1 MIEFILSVDKTII
14 EIIHKYIQNPLLDKI
29 IPFITSLG
37 NMGLIWIFICIVF
50 LLSKNYKKAGILAI
64 YSLIITTV
72 LGELFLKNLIARP
85 RPFMEILNIDL
96 LINKPSSYSF
106 PSGHTGSSFAAAF
119 AFIKMIDNGKIVIPL
134 VFLACIIAFS
144 RLYLMV
150 HYPTDIIAGIIL
162 GLISATL
169 ASKYFNFKEKNKSTS
184 LNR

>member
-14 EIIHKYIQNPLLDKI
+14 QLVHKYIQNPFLDKI

-37 NMGLIWIFICIVF
+37 NMGLIWILICIAF
-50 LLSKNYKKAGILAI
+50 LISKNYKKAGVLAI
-64 YSLIITTV
+64 YSLIISTL

-85 RPFMEILNIDL
+85 RPFMEISNINL
-96 LINKPSSYSF
+96 LIARPSSYSF

-119 AFIKMIDNGKIVIPL
+119 AFIKMIDNRKIVMPL
-134 VFLACIIAFS
+134 VFLACIVAFS

-162 GLISATL
+162 GLISAKL
-169 ASKYFNFKEKNKSTS
+169 AKKYFDFKEKNKSTS

>member
-14 EIIHKYIQNPLLDKI
+14 ELIHKYIQNPLLDKI

-37 NMGLIWIFICIVF
+37 NMGLIWIFICIAF

-85 RPFMEILNIDL
+85 RPFMEISNIDL
-96 LINKPSSYSF
+96 LIDKPASYSF

-119 AFIKMIDNGKIVIPL
+119 TFIKMIDNRKIVIAL
-134 VFLACIIAFS
+134 AFLACIIAFS